1 MVIRFFVFYR
11 TRVNYVNKNHSN
23 DFIWYSELQ
32 PIEICWGVV
41 KNHIARNCDFT
52 MKNLIKQ
59 LDTGFEK
66 VTAETCS
73 KIIAKIR
80 KVEDEFWSDD
90 LQFDSQEIG

>member
-1 MVIRFFVFYR
+1 
-11 TRVNYVNKNHSN
+11 
-23 DFIWYSELQ
+23 
-32 PIEICWGVV
+32 
-41 KNHIARNCDFT
+41 

-80 KVEDEFWSDD
+80 KVEDEFWTDD
-90 LQFDSQEIG
+90 LQFDSIENE